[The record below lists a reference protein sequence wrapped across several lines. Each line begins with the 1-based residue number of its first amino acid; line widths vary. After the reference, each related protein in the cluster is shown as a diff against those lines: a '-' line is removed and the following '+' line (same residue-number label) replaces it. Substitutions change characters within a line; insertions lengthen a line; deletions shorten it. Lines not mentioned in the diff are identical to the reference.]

1 MFAAQVI
8 GNQAEFA
15 VGGEKQRFFHN
26 LHHLNVRGSGK
37 YSDAHVEFL
46 LLEILIHPLLCFLD
60 DLNFDIRVDG
70 AEGGQKQGEPVV
82 AAYLADSHQ
91 QRLGGVG
98 DKVDLAAQRLFRG
111 VDFLHFFKIVRACVG
126 QRDGGFR
133 AVKQFYAQ
141 FIFQT
146 V

>member
-1 MFAAQVI
+1 M
-8 GNQAEFA
+8 
-15 VGGEKQRFFHN
+15 
-26 LHHLNVRGSGK
+26 
-37 YSDAHVEFL
+37 
-46 LLEILIHPLLCFLD
+46 
-60 DLNFDIRVDG
+60 DG
-70 AEGGQKQGEPVV
+70 AEGWQKQWEPVV

-111 VDFLHFFKIVRACVG
+111 IDFLHFFKIVRASVG
-126 QRDGGFR
+126 QRDGGFA
-133 AVKQFYAQ
+133 AVEQFYAQ